1 MNESSNNFELVLM
14 NALKLPGIKVNRKE
28 FLVRSFSKKVLEEE
42 LMEIIKKG
50 PLESNVEIK
59 KINKIAQNLIGTRTL
74 TSSGMSFAA
83 GLPGGPAMAATI
95 PADTL
100 QFFGTILR
108 LAQELGYLYGHD
120 DFWDEDELNVEAING
135 DLVLYLGVMFGVG
148 GSVAAIKVLS
158 TKLSQEALKKIP
170 QKALTKT
177 IYYPIIKNVLSK
189 LGINVTKS
197 TFAKG
202 ISKTIPV
209 IGGVVS
215 GGLTYASMSK
225 MGKKLQLALAD
236 TIDLTDTDIEKSF
249 DDLKKSYSEII
260 EAHYTEIVTNK

>member
-1 MNESSNNFELVLM
+1 MDESSTSFELVLM

-28 FLVRSFSKKVLEEE
+28 FLVRSFSKKVSEDE

-135 DLVLYLGVMFGVG
+135 DLVLYLGAMFGVG
-148 GSVAAIKVLS
+148 GSIAAIKVLS
-158 TKLSQEALKKIP
+158 TKLSQEALKK
-170 QKALTKT
+170 
-177 IYYPIIKNVLSK
+177 YR
-189 LGINVTKS
+189 
-197 TFAKG
+197 
-202 ISKTIPV
+202 
-209 IGGVVS
+209 
-215 GGLTYASMSK
+215 
-225 MGKKLQLALAD
+225 KK
-236 TIDLTDTDIEKSF
+236 
-249 DDLKKSYSEII
+249 
-260 EAHYTEIVTNK
+260 H